1 MNRRGWK
8 KNTSLRQTC
17 AYACAATYE
26 GNIGLQK
33 NNEKEIGNDYKWV
46 CIYIYMSKGQY
57 SRIKH
62 EEKECREM

>member
-8 KNTSLRQTC
+8 RIFTSLRQTC
-17 AYACAATYE
+17 AYACAAIYK

-33 NNEKEIGNDYKWV
+33 NNEKEIGNDYKRV
-46 CIYIYMSKGQY
+46 CIYMSNGQY